1 MKSLSQEDDMKSQSS
16 RWQGERRQVRHQ
28 QHANGTDSSSSHRV
42 IFSEEWEE
50 WGWGDNKG
58 RQCGER
64 TEGYRRP
71 GLANAASSDLGQLQ
85 NRHLLVINTQ
95 DYGYQIWVSVSP

>member
-1 MKSLSQEDDMKSQSS
+1 MQTGQTPAAATELFSLRSGK
-16 RWQGERRQVRHQ
+16 
-28 QHANGTDSSSSHRV
+28 NG
-42 IFSEEWEE
+42 
-50 WGWGDNKG
+50 GGGNKG